1 MKKLPYQQTTPLW
14 FYPASLLAVGGVAG
28 ALIVVWS
35 ILPIVLLAF
44 VAGWLNG
51 AYLAATR
58 KKIAELFS
66 RFANHHAQD
75 GGTG

>member
-1 MKKLPYQQTTPLW
+1 MKKLPYHQSTPMW
-14 FYPASLLAVGGVAG
+14 FYPVSLLAVGGVVG

-44 VAGWLNG
+44 AAGWLNG

-58 KKIAELFS
+58 KKIAELFA
-66 RFANHHAQD
+66 RVAGNAQD
-75 GGTG
+75 KTGA